1 MILGL
6 TLFLVFFFLAFWV
19 LVFLMGFVG
28 LWATWGGIEM
38 TKAKFAKKG
47 FDEEV

>member
-1 MILGL
+1 MAFGF
-6 TLFLVFFFLAFWV
+6 TLFLTFFFLAFWV
-19 LVFLMGFVG
+19 LIFVMGFVG

-38 TKAKFAKKG
+38 AKAKFAKKG

>member
-1 MILGL
+1 MVFG
-6 TLFLVFFFLAFWV
+6 TVLFLSFLFLAFWV
-19 LVFLMGFVG
+19 LIFLLGFVG

-38 TKAKFAKKG
+38 AKAKFAKRG